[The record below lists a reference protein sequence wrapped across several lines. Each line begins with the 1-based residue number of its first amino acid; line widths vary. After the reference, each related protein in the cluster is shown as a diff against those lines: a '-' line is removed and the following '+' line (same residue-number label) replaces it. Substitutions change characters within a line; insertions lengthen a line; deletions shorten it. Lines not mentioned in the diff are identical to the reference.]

1 MTVALLFVS
10 FGLLLLIGVP
20 IVWCMAVASLV
31 AVLLGGV
38 HMPLAWFAQQVL
50 IDKIDPKPVEQA
62 MELVCIYHRV
72 ISP

>member
-31 AVLLGGV
+31 AVLLG
-38 HMPLAWFAQQVL
+38 QQWS
-50 IDKIDPKPVEQA
+50 DSWRSSHA
-62 MELVCIYHRV
+62 CNNTAAAA
-72 ISP
+72 